1 MFTSCPL
8 SRCDPND
15 PNCPILFGPT
25 DEYHI
30 IVSWECP
37 DVACQTR
44 DAYKEAVR
52 RLVRLLKSGGLL
64 VLLDAINC
72 SFHMVGS
79 ERFTGLP
86 LDEHLIRE
94 VLQEAGINSDQVNIE
109 SEKIGDEDDPLAD
122 YSGGMIVLAV
132 KSM

>member
-1 MFTSCPL
+1 
-8 SRCDPND
+8 
-15 PNCPILFGPT
+15 
-25 DEYHI
+25 
-30 IVSWECP
+30 
-37 DVACQTR
+37 
-44 DAYKEAVR
+44 
-52 RLVRLLKSGGLL
+52 
-64 VLLDAINC
+64 
-72 SFHMVGS
+72 MVGS